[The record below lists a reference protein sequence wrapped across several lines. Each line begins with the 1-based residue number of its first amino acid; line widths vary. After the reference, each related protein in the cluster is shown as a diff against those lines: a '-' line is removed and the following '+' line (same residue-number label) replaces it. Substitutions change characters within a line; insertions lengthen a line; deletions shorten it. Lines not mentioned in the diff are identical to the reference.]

1 MRPSETITERGDI
14 LAKTSTEQK
23 KQKYLECLLT
33 SSSQKEAYQKA
44 HIAKATAMR
53 YQKDPDFQKQ
63 YKEMRR
69 QSMEFTGNRLREL
82 TSKSVDTLSD
92 VMDDPEATPTE
103 KTRASKIVLDSAF
116 QVQQS
121 QDIIERLDNLEKEM
135 QENES

>member
-53 YQKDPDFQKQ
+53 YQKDPDFKKAYTELQ
-63 YKEMRR
+63 R
-69 QSMEFTGNRLREL
+69 QAMEYTGNKLRSL
-82 TSKSVDTLSD
+82 TSHAVDTLAG
-92 VMDDPEATPTE
+92 VLDDPDASPSD
-103 KTRASKIVLDSAF
+103 KTRAAKIILDAGF
-116 QVQQS
+116 HVQET
-121 QDIIERLDNLEKEM
+121 QDILQRLDNLESEVA
-135 QENES
+135 NE

>member
-1 MRPSETITERGDI
+1 MSINIFQSKGSVSKGTHRKSDRHALPE
-14 LAKTSTEQK
+14 
-23 KQKYLECLLT
+23 
-33 SSSQKEAYQKA
+33 
-44 HIAKATAMR
+44 
-53 YQKDPDFQKQ
+53 DPDFQKQ

-82 TSKSVDTLSD
+82 TSKAVDTLSD

>member
-1 MRPSETITERGDI
+1 M
-14 LAKTSTEQK
+14 AKTSTEQK
-23 KQKYLECLLT
+23 KQMYLECLLT

-69 QSMEFTGNRLREL
+69 RSMEFTGNRLREL
-82 TSKSVDTLSD
+82 TSKAVDTLSD

-103 KTRASKIVLDSAF
+103 QTRAAKIVLDSAF
-116 QVQQS
+116 QVANQ
-121 QDIIERLDNLEKEM
+121 QDILDRLDKLESEAAE
-135 QENES
+135 QDES